1 MDKSLYTYHKVK
13 VMCLLSLAF
22 VLLFLAYLFSGA
34 WFVMAYVFPNIP
46 YAEAVSE
53 VVQAKAFW
61 FFFIVQLFIY
71 ATVVFVILNTFYNER
86 RMTLMQQD
94 FVNNVT
100 HEIKTP
106 LSTILMAAEVL
117 VEENIHNN
125 PFRREQYVSI
135 IRYEGERLREELDR
149 VLDVARMTK
158 IGVHLNKDVI
168 SAKEVLQLTIERMQL
183 QISNCGGDIQVNW
196 DAVSDQILFDRKSLE
211 LIFTNIIDNAL
222 KYNINEPRVVIQ
234 GNVVDANLIIQIKD
248 NGIGINGQYHKEL
261 FHRFFRVPLGESH
274 HMKGFGLGLYLVKQ
288 LMDVHNSTVLVTS
301 AENKG
306 TTVTL
311 QIPLVGNNN
320 E

>member
-1 MDKSLYTYHKVK
+1 MT
-13 VMCLLSLAF
+13 
-22 VLLFLAYLFSGA
+22 
-34 WFVMAYVFPNIP
+34 YVFPSIP

-158 IGVHLNKDVI
+158 IGVYLNKDVI

-183 QISNCGGDIQVNW
+183 QISNCGGGIQVNW

-211 LIFTNIIDNAL
+211 LIFTNIVDNAL

-248 NGIGINGQYHKEL
+248 NGIGINEQYHKEL

-288 LMDVHNSTVLVTS
+288 LMDVHNSTILVTS

-311 QIPLVGNNN
+311 QIPLLENNN

>member
-34 WFVMAYVFPNIP
+34 WFVMTYVFPNIP

-168 SAKEVLQLTIERMQL
+168 SAKDVLQLTIERMQL
-183 QISNCGGDIQVNW
+183 QISNCDGDILVNW
-196 DAVSDQILFDRKSLE
+196 DAISDQILFDRKSLE

-248 NGIGINGQYHKEL
+248 NGIGINEQYHKEL

-288 LMDVHNSTVLVTS
+288 LMDVHNSTILVTS

-311 QIPLVGNNN
+311 QIPLVENNN

>member
-13 VMCLLSLAF
+13 VMCLLSLAL

-34 WFVMAYVFPNIP
+34 WFVMTYVFPNIP

-196 DAVSDQILFDRKSLE
+196 GAVSNQILFDRKSLE

-248 NGIGINGQYHKEL
+248 NGIGINEQYHKEL

-288 LMDVHNSTVLVTS
+288 LMDVHNSTILVAS

-311 QIPLVGNNN
+311 QIPLVENNN

>member
-1 MDKSLYTYHKVK
+1 MT
-13 VMCLLSLAF
+13 
-22 VLLFLAYLFSGA
+22 
-34 WFVMAYVFPNIP
+34 YVFPNIP

-222 KYNINEPRVVIQ
+222 KYNISDPHIVIQ
-234 GNVVDANLIIQIKD
+234 VKDVDANLIIQIQD
-248 NGIGINGQYHKEL
+248 NGIGINDQYHNEL
-261 FHRFFRVPLGESH
+261 FHRFFRVPLGETH
-274 HMKGFGLGLYLVKQ
+274 HIKGFGLGLYLVKQ
-288 LMDVHNSTVLVTS
+288 LTDVHNSAIFVAST
-301 AENKG
+301 ENEG

-311 QIPLVGNNN
+311 KIPLVESNN

>member
-13 VMCLLSLAF
+13 VIGLLSLAF

-34 WFVMAYVFPNIP
+34 WFVMTYVFPNIP

-234 GNVVDANLIIQIKD
+234 GNVADANLIIQIKD
-248 NGIGINGQYHKEL
+248 NGIGINEQYHKEL

-288 LMDVHNSTVLVTS
+288 LMDVHNSTISVTS

-311 QIPLVGNNN
+311 QIPLVENNN

>member
-1 MDKSLYTYHKVK
+1 MNKSIQSFPKIKVLS
-13 VMCLLSLAF
+13 LLSLAF
-22 VLLFLAYLFSGA
+22 LFLFLAYLFSGA
-34 WFVMAYVFPNIP
+34 WFVNVYVSPELS
-46 YAEAVSE
+46 YSE
-53 VVQAKAFW
+53 VFSEVLMARAFW
-61 FFFIVQLFIY
+61 FFFIVQIIVY
-71 ATVVFVILNTFYNER
+71 STVVFVILNTFYNER
-86 RMTLMQQD
+86 RMTLMQED

-117 VEENIHNN
+117 VEDNIHNN

-158 IGVHLNKDVI
+158 MGVHLNKDII
-168 SAKEVLQLTIERMQL
+168 SAKELLLLTIERMQL
-183 QISNCGGDIQVNW
+183 QISNCGGDVQVNW
-196 DAVSDQILFDRKSLE
+196 DAESDQILFDRKSIE

-222 KYNINEPRVVIQ
+222 KYNISEPHIVIQ
-234 GNVVDANLIIQIKD
+234 GKVEDVNLIIQIAD
-248 NGIGINGQYHKEL
+248 NGIGINEQYHKEL

-288 LMDVHNSTVLVTS
+288 LMDVHNSSIFVTS
-301 AENKG
+301 KENEG
-306 TTVTL
+306 TNVTL
-311 QIPLVGNNN
+311 KFPLAKNNN

>member
-22 VLLFLAYLFSGA
+22 MLLFLAYLFSGA
-34 WFVMAYVFPNIP
+34 WFVMTYVFPNIP

-106 LSTILMAAEVL
+106 LSIILMAAEVL

-135 IRYEGERLREELDR
+135 IRCEGERLREELDR

-196 DAVSDQILFDRKSLE
+196 ETVSDQILFDRKSLE

-248 NGIGINGQYHKEL
+248 NGIGINEQYHKEL

-288 LMDVHNSTVLVTS
+288 LMDVHNSTILVTS

>member
-34 WFVMAYVFPNIP
+34 WFVMTYVFPNIP

-196 DAVSDQILFDRKSLE
+196 ETVSDQILFDRKSLE

-288 LMDVHNSTVLVTS
+288 LMDVHNSTILVTS

>member
-1 MDKSLYTYHKVK
+1 MNKSIQSFPKIKVLS
-13 VMCLLSLAF
+13 LLSLAF
-22 VLLFLAYLFSGA
+22 LFLFLAYLFSGA
-34 WFVMAYVFPNIP
+34 WFVNVYVSPELS
-46 YAEAVSE
+46 YSAVFSE
-53 VVQAKAFW
+53 VLMARAFW
-61 FFFIVQLFIY
+61 FFFIVQIIVY
-71 ATVVFVILNTFYNER
+71 STVVFVILNTFYNER
-86 RMTLMQQD
+86 RMTLMQED

-117 VEENIHNN
+117 VEDNIHNN

-158 IGVHLNKDVI
+158 MGVHLNKDII
-168 SAKEVLQLTIERMQL
+168 SAKELLLLTIERMQL
-183 QISNCGGDIQVNW
+183 QISNCGGDVQVNW
-196 DAVSDQILFDRKSLE
+196 DAESDQILFDRKSIE

-222 KYNINEPRVVIQ
+222 KYNISEPHIVIQ
-234 GNVVDANLIIQIKD
+234 GKVEDVNLIIQIAD
-248 NGIGINGQYHKEL
+248 NGIGINEQYHKEL

-288 LMDVHNSTVLVTS
+288 LMDVHNSSIFVTS
-301 AENKG
+301 KENEG
-306 TTVTL
+306 TNVTL
-311 QIPLVGNNN
+311 KFPLAKNNN

>member
-1 MDKSLYTYHKVK
+1 MT
-13 VMCLLSLAF
+13 
-22 VLLFLAYLFSGA
+22 
-34 WFVMAYVFPNIP
+34 YVFPNIP

-168 SAKEVLQLTIERMQL
+168 SAKDVLQLTIERMQL
-183 QISNCGGDIQVNW
+183 QISNCDGDILVNW
-196 DAVSDQILFDRKSLE
+196 DAISDQILFDRKSLE

-248 NGIGINGQYHKEL
+248 NGIGINEQYHKEL

-288 LMDVHNSTVLVTS
+288 LMDVHNSTILVTS

-311 QIPLVGNNN
+311 QIPLVENNN

>member
-288 LMDVHNSTVLVTS
+288 LMDVHNSTILVTS

>member
-1 MDKSLYTYHKVK
+1 MT
-13 VMCLLSLAF
+13 
-22 VLLFLAYLFSGA
+22 
-34 WFVMAYVFPNIP
+34 YVFPNIP

-248 NGIGINGQYHKEL
+248 NGIGINEQYHKEL

-288 LMDVHNSTVLVTS
+288 LMDVHNSTILVTS
-301 AENKG
+301 AENEG

-311 QIPLVGNNN
+311 QIPLVENNN

>member
-34 WFVMAYVFPNIP
+34 WFVMTYVFPNIP

-248 NGIGINGQYHKEL
+248 NGIGINEQYHKEL

-288 LMDVHNSTVLVTS
+288 LMDVHNSTILVTS

>member
-13 VMCLLSLAF
+13 VIGLLSLAF

-34 WFVMAYVFPNIP
+34 WFVMVYVFPNIP

-53 VVQAKAFW
+53 VAQARAFW
-61 FFFIVQLFIY
+61 FFFIIQLFIY

-106 LSTILMAAEVL
+106 LSTMLMAAEVL
-117 VEENIHNN
+117 VEENIHTN
-125 PFRREQYVSI
+125 PFRRDQYISI
-135 IRYEGERLREELDR
+135 IRNEGERLREELDR

-168 SAKEVLQLTIERMQL
+168 SAKELLLLTIQRMQL
-183 QISNCGGDIQVNW
+183 QISNCGGDVIVNW
-196 DAVSDQILFDRKSLE
+196 EADSDQILFDRKSLE

-222 KYNINEPRVVIQ
+222 KYNIIEPHIVIQ
-234 GNVVDANLIIQIKD
+234 GKVVDANLILRIKD
-248 NGIGINGQYHKEL
+248 NGIGINEQYHKEL

-274 HMKGFGLGLYLVKQ
+274 HIKGFGLGLYLVKQ
-288 LMDVHNSTVLVTS
+288 LMDVHNSAIFVAS
-301 AENKG
+301 IENEG

-311 QIPLVGNNN
+311 KIPLVESKN

>member
-1 MDKSLYTYHKVK
+1 MDKSLYTYRRVK
-13 VMCLLSLAF
+13 VICLLSLAF

-34 WFVMAYVFPNIP
+34 WFVNVYVSPELS
-46 YAEAVSE
+46 YSE
-53 VVQAKAFW
+53 VFSEVLMARAFW
-61 FFFIVQLFIY
+61 FFFIVQIIVYSTF
-71 ATVVFVILNTFYNER
+71 VFVILNTFYNER

-117 VEENIHNN
+117 VEDNIHNN

-158 IGVHLNKDVI
+158 MGVHLNKDVI
-168 SAKEVLQLTIERMQL
+168 SAKEVLLLTIERMQL

-196 DAVSDQILFDRKSLE
+196 DAVSDQILFDRKSIE

-222 KYNINEPRVVIQ
+222 KYNISEPHIVIQ
-234 GNVVDANLIIQIKD
+234 GNVVDANLIIQIAD
-248 NGIGINGQYHKEL
+248 NGIGINEQYHKEL

-288 LMDVHNSTVLVTS
+288 LMDVHNSSIFVSS
-301 AENKG
+301 AESEG

-311 QIPLVGNNN
+311 KFPLVKNSN

>member
-13 VMCLLSLAF
+13 VICLLSLAF
-22 VLLFLAYLFSGA
+22 VFLFLAYLFSGA

-53 VVQAKAFW
+53 VVHARAFW

-117 VEENIHNN
+117 VEENIQIK
-125 PFRREQYVSI
+125 PFRRDQYISI
-135 IRYEGERLREELDR
+135 IRNEGERLREELDR

-158 IGVHLNKDVI
+158 VGVHLNKDVI
-168 SAKEVLQLTIERMQL
+168 SAKEFLLLTIQRMQL
-183 QISNCGGDIQVNW
+183 QISNCGGDVIVNW
-196 DAVSDQILFDRKSLE
+196 EADSDQILFDRKSLE
-211 LIFTNIIDNAL
+211 LIFINIIDNAL
-222 KYNINEPRVVIQ
+222 KYNINEPHIVIQ
-234 GNVVDANLIIQIKD
+234 GKVEDVNLIIQIED
-248 NGIGINGQYHKEL
+248 NGIGINEQYHKEL
-261 FHRFFRVPLGESH
+261 FHRFFRVPLGETH
-274 HMKGFGLGLYLVKQ
+274 HIKGFGLGLYLAKQ
-288 LMDVHNSTVLVTS
+288 LMDAHNSAIFVTS
-301 AENKG
+301 TENEG

-311 QIPLVGNNN
+311 KFPLVKNNN

>member
-34 WFVMAYVFPNIP
+34 WFVMTYVFPNIP

-158 IGVHLNKDVI
+158 IGVYLNKDVI

-183 QISNCGGDIQVNW
+183 QISNCGGDILVNW
-196 DAVSDQILFDRKSLE
+196 DAISDQILFDRKSLE

-248 NGIGINGQYHKEL
+248 NGIGINEQYHKEL

-311 QIPLVGNNN
+311 QIPLLENNN

>member
-34 WFVMAYVFPNIP
+34 WFVMTYVFPSIP

-158 IGVHLNKDVI
+158 IGVYLNKDVI

-183 QISNCGGDIQVNW
+183 QISNCGGGIQVNW

-211 LIFTNIIDNAL
+211 LIFTNIVDNAL

-248 NGIGINGQYHKEL
+248 NGIGINEQYHKEL

-288 LMDVHNSTVLVTS
+288 LMDVHNSTILVTS

-311 QIPLVGNNN
+311 QIPLLENNN